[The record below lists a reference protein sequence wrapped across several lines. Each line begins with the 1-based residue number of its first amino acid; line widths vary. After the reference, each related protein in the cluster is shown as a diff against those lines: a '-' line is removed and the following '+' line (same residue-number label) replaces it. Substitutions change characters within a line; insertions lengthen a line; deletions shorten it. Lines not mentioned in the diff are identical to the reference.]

1 MTPPAVQGRCLARTF
16 GAGPTRVTVLADVSL
31 DVHRG
36 EVALLVGPSGSGKS
50 TLLAVLSGLL
60 RPTAG
65 RVLAAGEDMWAMS
78 DERREEF
85 RRWHCGF
92 VFQGSNLFPALTAR
106 QQVEVVLRWG
116 EGLPA
121 RAARARADETLAV
134 FGLAGK
140 GHLMP
145 WQLSGGEQQRVA
157 IARALVKQPTLCFAD
172 EPTASLDW
180 ENGRRVVE
188 LLRGAAHV
196 GGATVLI
203 VGHDPRLVPYAD
215 RVFHLENGRVRETCA
230 GEPVP
235 AEPAAPAVLV

>member
-1 MTPPAVQGRCLARTF
+1 MNPPAVQGRCLARTF
-16 GAGPTRVTVLADVSL
+16 GAGPTHVTVLADVSL

-65 RVLAAGEDMWAMS
+65 RVLVAGEDLWTMS

-85 RRWHCGF
+85 RRRHCGF

-121 RAARARADETLAV
+121 RAARARADETLARL
-134 FGLAGK
+134 GLAGK
-140 GHLMP
+140 GHLLP
-145 WQLSGGEQQRVA
+145 RQLSGGEQQRVA
-157 IARALVKQPTLCFAD
+157 IARALVKQPALCFAD

-180 ENGRRVVE
+180 ENGRRAVE
-188 LLRGAAHV
+188 MLRGAAHV
-196 GGATVLI
+196 GSATVLI

-215 RVFHLENGRVRETCA
+215 RVFHLENGRLREACI
-230 GEPVP
+230 EESVLV
-235 AEPAAPAVLV
+235 EPAPPAVLV